1 MKTQKS
7 PSFGQKLVNYGLA
20 AGAASLATSAKA
32 DIQYSGPLNF
42 SGNTIYFDLQNTV
55 PPSMTPDPATH
66 DFILSA
72 NSTKMK
78 ASVGSYG
85 TSAGMVVGETRG
97 AAFPRPYALQ
107 LNAGTTIGSGSGFA
121 TYGFFNNN
129 YAGGTLPAGEG
140 LGDWTFG
147 ERGFVGMSIQINAQ
161 TVYGWADVQFNNY
174 DGSGVGSFTLFGYAY
189 EDNGMSI
196 AAGAVP
202 EPSTFAL
209 LAAGAAGV
217 AFLKRRKAK
226 A

>member
-1 MKTQKS
+1 MARMKS
-7 PSFGQKLVNYGLA
+7 PHRTLAQKLALYGLG
-20 AGAASLATSAKA
+20 AGAASLATSANA

-55 PPSMTPDPATH
+55 APSTAPDPAD
-66 DFILSA
+66 DFLLSA
-72 NSTKMK
+72 NATKMK
-78 ASVGSYG
+78 ASIGSYG
-85 TSAGMVVGETRG
+85 SSSGQVVSETRG
-97 AAFPRPYALQ
+97 AFPRDYALQ
-107 LNAGTTIGSGSGFA
+107 LNVGTTIGSGSNFSTDG
-121 TYGFFNNN
+121 YFNNN
-129 YAGGTLPAGEG
+129 YAGGVVPAGYG

-147 ERGFVGMSIQINAQ
+147 ERGFLGLSILINAQ

-196 AAGAVP
+196 PAGAIP

-209 LAAGAAGV
+209 LAAGAVGV
-217 AFLKRRKAK
+217 ALLKRRKAK